1 MKKRRRW
8 PHDDGA
14 TISSSAVGGE
24 AGCGLYLEPAQIMK
38 KPETIY
44 GYMAEFTTG
53 EQLLEAARRASTA
66 GYRRI
71 DAFAPFPI
79 EGLAEAIGFH
89 RTRLPL
95 VVFVAGV
102 IGGCSG
108 YFLQYYA
115 AAVSYPINVGGRP
128 LNSWPAFV
136 PVTFEMTILF
146 AAAAAVFGMLA
157 LNGLPTPYHP
167 VFNVPR
173 FALASR
179 DRFFLCIKA
188 RDPKF
193 DLEETRTFMLTLNPR
208 EVSRIE
214 P

>member
-1 MKKRRRW
+1 
-8 PHDDGA
+8 
-14 TISSSAVGGE
+14 
-24 AGCGLYLEPAQIMK
+24 MK

-53 EQLLEAARRASTA
+53 EQLLEAARRASAA

-193 DLEETRTFMLTLNPR
+193 EMEETRTFMLTLNPR